1 MTRSGYVTS
10 QQPTTTHGVHNMTTR
25 QKDLLL
31 AALMYRVLPE
41 GRAHL
46 MREVPDAYNAW
57 CGNNAVV
64 QVVRTSD
71 GKPVELPD

>member
-1 MTRSGYVTS
+1 MTVITVK
-10 QQPTTTHGVHNMTTR
+10 PTVSSTHGAHNMTER

-57 CGNNAVV
+57 CGGTVV
-64 QVVRTSD
+64 QVVRASD
-71 GKPVELPD
+71 GKVIE

>member
-1 MTRSGYVTS
+1 M
-10 QQPTTTHGVHNMTTR
+10 TTHGTHNMTDR

-57 CGNNAVV
+57 CGGNVV
-64 QVVRTSD
+64 EVRIVSD
-71 GKPVELPD
+71 GRVVE

>member
-1 MTRSGYVTS
+1 MATPGT
-10 QQPTTTHGVHNMTTR
+10 HNMTER

-57 CGNNAVV
+57 CGTAVV
-64 QVVRTSD
+64 QVSLVSD
-71 GKPVELPD
+71 GRVVE